1 MILFIAGFGI
11 NLYRLQMIQ
20 LRLVKQLAQ
29 NISCGDTALSFRSK
43 YRNAQLEEL
52 TDELREAMRM
62 YKKRTME
69 ANEIESWQKLIRV
82 MGHEI
87 MNSITPIISLSE
99 TLSTREVEY
108 SQMQKGMQVIHKR
121 SKGLLEFVENYR
133 RITRIPAPIKEK
145 VCLAD
150 LFNCI
155 AELIPNDYISFAQP
169 APQISIKI
177 DRNQIEQV
185 LINIIK
191 NAIEACEYIDSP
203 KIQIESF
210 VSNSGTVSILV
221 SDNGP
226 GILPDV
232 MDKIFIPFFTTKEHG
247 SGIGLSL
254 CKQIMHLHGG
264 NIVASSIPNKG
275 SIFTIT
281 FEENGGTLVED
292 IIGEYAFSGCTNVAQ
307 ITNFPTTLT
316 SIGRYTFSGCTK
328 LTNDFV
334 SAHLT
339 DSIEII
345 YEGAYSD
352 CTALTKVVV
361 PNSVKHLDKGVF
373 AGCTALTEITVP
385 FVGMGYELNK
395 LDNTVSNE
403 LNTTTLFGY
412 IFTTND
418 ITDNTD
424 ILPRSLKTVTI
435 TSDFDIIDK
444 AFINCANLTKVF
456 IPATVKNIG
465 VEAFRN
471 CRALNTFNVPT
482 SLEHMGASAF
492 EKCEKITSFPLPE
505 TVTELSE
512 SVFSSCSALKE
523 LDITHVTYIGK
534 FALFNCK
541 NLTVVISGENP
552 NYEVVDSVLY
562 SKGQEQLIR
571 YPSSLKNKTF
581 TVPAA
586 VKVICEGSFQ
596 ACTSLKELILPNR
609 DGVLDFKISMIC
621 HEIASPSLSGSVAR

>member
-1 MILFIAGFGI
+1 MKRYSTTVITHICAIIIFSATAFFAFSNRMPFTGILMILFIAGFGI

-155 AELIPNDYISFAQP
+155 AELIPNDYISFVQP

-254 CKQIMHLHGG
+254 CKQIMLLHGG

-275 SIFTIT
+275 SIFTLT
-281 FEENGGTLVED
+281 FD
-292 IIGEYAFSGCTNVAQ
+292 
-307 ITNFPTTLT
+307 
-316 SIGRYTFSGCTK
+316 
-328 LTNDFV
+328 
-334 SAHLT
+334 
-339 DSIEII
+339 
-345 YEGAYSD
+345 
-352 CTALTKVVV
+352 
-361 PNSVKHLDKGVF
+361 
-373 AGCTALTEITVP
+373 
-385 FVGMGYELNK
+385 
-395 LDNTVSNE
+395 
-403 LNTTTLFGY
+403 
-412 IFTTND
+412 
-418 ITDNTD
+418 
-424 ILPRSLKTVTI
+424 
-435 TSDFDIIDK
+435 
-444 AFINCANLTKVF
+444 
-456 IPATVKNIG
+456 
-465 VEAFRN
+465 
-471 CRALNTFNVPT
+471 
-482 SLEHMGASAF
+482 
-492 EKCEKITSFPLPE
+492 
-505 TVTELSE
+505 
-512 SVFSSCSALKE
+512 
-523 LDITHVTYIGK
+523 
-534 FALFNCK
+534 
-541 NLTVVISGENP
+541 
-552 NYEVVDSVLY
+552 
-562 SKGQEQLIR
+562 
-571 YPSSLKNKTF
+571 
-581 TVPAA
+581 
-586 VKVICEGSFQ
+586 
-596 ACTSLKELILPNR
+596 
-609 DGVLDFKISMIC
+609 
-621 HEIASPSLSGSVAR
+621 

>member
-1 MILFIAGFGI
+1 MKRYSTTVITHICAIIIFSATAFFAFSNSMPFTGILMILFIAGFGI

-108 SQMQKGMQVIHKR
+108 SQMQKGMQVIHNR

-203 KIQIESF
+203 QIQIESF
-210 VSNSGTVSILV
+210 VSDSGTVSILV

-264 NIVASSIPNKG
+264 NIVASSILNKG
-275 SIFTIT
+275 SIFTLT
-281 FEENGGTLVED
+281 FD
-292 IIGEYAFSGCTNVAQ
+292 
-307 ITNFPTTLT
+307 
-316 SIGRYTFSGCTK
+316 
-328 LTNDFV
+328 
-334 SAHLT
+334 
-339 DSIEII
+339 
-345 YEGAYSD
+345 
-352 CTALTKVVV
+352 
-361 PNSVKHLDKGVF
+361 
-373 AGCTALTEITVP
+373 
-385 FVGMGYELNK
+385 
-395 LDNTVSNE
+395 
-403 LNTTTLFGY
+403 
-412 IFTTND
+412 
-418 ITDNTD
+418 
-424 ILPRSLKTVTI
+424 
-435 TSDFDIIDK
+435 
-444 AFINCANLTKVF
+444 
-456 IPATVKNIG
+456 
-465 VEAFRN
+465 
-471 CRALNTFNVPT
+471 
-482 SLEHMGASAF
+482 
-492 EKCEKITSFPLPE
+492 
-505 TVTELSE
+505 
-512 SVFSSCSALKE
+512 
-523 LDITHVTYIGK
+523 
-534 FALFNCK
+534 
-541 NLTVVISGENP
+541 
-552 NYEVVDSVLY
+552 
-562 SKGQEQLIR
+562 
-571 YPSSLKNKTF
+571 
-581 TVPAA
+581 
-586 VKVICEGSFQ
+586 
-596 ACTSLKELILPNR
+596 
-609 DGVLDFKISMIC
+609 
-621 HEIASPSLSGSVAR
+621 

>member
-1 MILFIAGFGI
+1 MKRYSTTVITHICAIIIFSATAFFAFSNSMPFTGILMILFIAGFGI

-108 SQMQKGMQVIHKR
+108 SQMQKGMQVIHNR

-155 AELIPNDYISFAQP
+155 AELIPNDSIRFAQP

-275 SIFTIT
+275 SIFTLT
-281 FEENGGTLVED
+281 FD
-292 IIGEYAFSGCTNVAQ
+292 
-307 ITNFPTTLT
+307 
-316 SIGRYTFSGCTK
+316 
-328 LTNDFV
+328 
-334 SAHLT
+334 
-339 DSIEII
+339 
-345 YEGAYSD
+345 
-352 CTALTKVVV
+352 
-361 PNSVKHLDKGVF
+361 
-373 AGCTALTEITVP
+373 
-385 FVGMGYELNK
+385 
-395 LDNTVSNE
+395 
-403 LNTTTLFGY
+403 
-412 IFTTND
+412 
-418 ITDNTD
+418 
-424 ILPRSLKTVTI
+424 
-435 TSDFDIIDK
+435 
-444 AFINCANLTKVF
+444 
-456 IPATVKNIG
+456 
-465 VEAFRN
+465 
-471 CRALNTFNVPT
+471 
-482 SLEHMGASAF
+482 
-492 EKCEKITSFPLPE
+492 
-505 TVTELSE
+505 
-512 SVFSSCSALKE
+512 
-523 LDITHVTYIGK
+523 
-534 FALFNCK
+534 
-541 NLTVVISGENP
+541 
-552 NYEVVDSVLY
+552 
-562 SKGQEQLIR
+562 
-571 YPSSLKNKTF
+571 
-581 TVPAA
+581 
-586 VKVICEGSFQ
+586 
-596 ACTSLKELILPNR
+596 
-609 DGVLDFKISMIC
+609 
-621 HEIASPSLSGSVAR
+621 